1 MGRRG
6 RCLLAQIMASETGAC
21 RRLLD
26 AVGSP
31 AVGGNVG
38 ADEAEERPSGGLA
51 ARVQPWIWE
60 GIFAKR
66 KEFA

>member
-1 MGRRG
+1 
-6 RCLLAQIMASETGAC
+6 MASETGAC